1 MTRKTNRCP
10 AFMEGRGTRCLK
22 IAAVATLLLWCTQ
35 PMQAVANT
43 NETQETTDIQQQKVK
58 TTGVVVDE
66 NGEPLIGVSVKVQG
80 TATGTVTDLN
90 GRFSIDSPKGAVLSL
105 SFIGYKTITVKADG
119 TPLNIVMKE
128 DSEQLDEVVVVGYGT
143 QKKVNVTGAVGM
155 VDAKVLAARP
165 VTNVA
170 QALQGTVPG
179 LNFTVGSEGGALDG
193 SMSFNIRG
201 AGTIGDGSGSSP
213 LVLIDGIEG
222 NLNSLNPNDI
232 ETVSVL
238 KDAASASIYGARAA
252 FGVILIQTK
261 KGKAGKARVSYNG
274 NIRFSDAVSVPEMM
288 DSYTF
293 AQYFNRAAENAGRS
307 GEAPFSSE
315 QLQKIKD
322 YQEGK
327 ITSVTTLNTNNN
339 RWNNYGGAN
348 ANTDW
353 FKEFYNDWVPS
364 QEHNLSISGGN
375 EKIQFS
381 LSGSFM
387 DQNGLLRHGEDNLQ
401 RYTMNSTI
409 TAQITDW
416 FRVNYSTKWTREDFD
431 RPSYL
436 TGLFFHNIARR
447 WPTCPAY
454 DPNGYPM
461 NGVEI
466 TELEDGGRQTNQKDL
481 NTQQLQFVFEPVKN
495 WTINI
500 EGALRTENKNEHW
513 EVLPIFSHDG
523 DGNPYSIPWG
533 SYGAG
538 SSVVNEYNY
547 KENYYSTN
555 IYSDYF
561 KQYESGH
568 YFKVMAGFN
577 AELYKTR
584 SLSGQKNTLISNSV
598 PTLNTA
604 TESPTTSGGYAHNG
618 VAGFFG
624 RINYNYKERYLIEL
638 NGRYDGS
645 SRFINDKRWGFFP
658 SLSVGWNIAREDFFR
673 NIADKAHID
682 VLKLRGSWG
691 QLGNTDTKDA
701 WYPFYQT
708 MPQGTDYNWLVNG
721 KRPNYASLPGIVS
734 SLKTWETIET
744 WDIGLDWGLFNN
756 RLTGSFDYFVR
767 WTYDMIGPA
776 PELSS
781 VLGATPPKINNSDMK
796 SYGFELELGWR
807 DMIGDFSYGAKFTL
821 ADDQQ
826 KITRYPNENN
836 KLSKAYYPGMMKGEI
851 WGYETVGIAQ
861 SQEEMDAHLAK
872 VDQSSLGS
880 KWGAGD
886 IMYKDVDGDGVI
898 STGENTTE
906 KPGDRVILGNN
917 TPRFKYGITL
927 DAAWKGVDFRIFL
940 QGVAKRDYVLSG
952 PYFWGANG
960 VDEWQ
965 ATGFKEHWDFW
976 RPEGDPLGANTNA
989 YYPRVLKS
997 DSRNMAVQSRYIQN
1011 AAYCRIKNV
1020 QIGYTLPKQWTN
1032 KAGMSSVR
1040 VYVSG
1045 DNLLTF
1051 SHMSKIFDPEA
1062 LESTYDANNGKLYP
1076 LQRTISVGLN
1086 VNF

>member
-1 MTRKTNRCP
+1 M
-10 AFMEGRGTRCLK
+10 
-22 IAAVATLLLWCTQ
+22 
-35 PMQAVANT
+35 
-43 NETQETTDIQQQKVK
+43 
-58 TTGVVVDE
+58 DE

-128 DSEQLDEVVVVGYGT
+128 DSEQLDEVVVVGYGP

-274 NIRFSDAVSVPEMM
+274 NVRFSDAVSVPEMM

-547 KENYYSTN
+547 KENYYST
-555 IYSDYF
+555 
-561 KQYESGH
+561 
-568 YFKVMAGFN
+568 
-577 AELYKTR
+577 
-584 SLSGQKNTLISNSV
+584 
-598 PTLNTA
+598 
-604 TESPTTSGGYAHNG
+604 
-618 VAGFFG
+618 
-624 RINYNYKERYLIEL
+624 
-638 NGRYDGS
+638 
-645 SRFINDKRWGFFP
+645 
-658 SLSVGWNIAREDFFR
+658 
-673 NIADKAHID
+673 
-682 VLKLRGSWG
+682 
-691 QLGNTDTKDA
+691 
-701 WYPFYQT
+701 
-708 MPQGTDYNWLVNG
+708 
-721 KRPNYASLPGIVS
+721 
-734 SLKTWETIET
+734 
-744 WDIGLDWGLFNN
+744 DI
-756 RLTGSFDYFVR
+756 
-767 WTYDMIGPA
+767 
-776 PELSS
+776 
-781 VLGATPPKINNSDMK
+781 
-796 SYGFELELGWR
+796 
-807 DMIGDFSYGAKFTL
+807 
-821 ADDQQ
+821 
-826 KITRYPNENN
+826 
-836 KLSKAYYPGMMKGEI
+836 
-851 WGYETVGIAQ
+851 
-861 SQEEMDAHLAK
+861 
-872 VDQSSLGS
+872 
-880 KWGAGD
+880 
-886 IMYKDVDGDGVI
+886 
-898 STGENTTE
+898 
-906 KPGDRVILGNN
+906 
-917 TPRFKYGITL
+917 
-927 DAAWKGVDFRIFL
+927 
-940 QGVAKRDYVLSG
+940 
-952 PYFWGANG
+952 
-960 VDEWQ
+960 
-965 ATGFKEHWDFW
+965 
-976 RPEGDPLGANTNA
+976 
-989 YYPRVLKS
+989 
-997 DSRNMAVQSRYIQN
+997 
-1011 AAYCRIKNV
+1011 
-1020 QIGYTLPKQWTN
+1020 
-1032 KAGMSSVR
+1032 
-1040 VYVSG
+1040 
-1045 DNLLTF
+1045 
-1051 SHMSKIFDPEA
+1051 
-1062 LESTYDANNGKLYP
+1062 
-1076 LQRTISVGLN
+1076 
-1086 VNF
+1086 

>member
-274 NIRFSDAVSVPEMM
+274 NVRFSDAVSVPEMM

-555 IYSDYF
+555 I
-561 KQYESGH
+561 
-568 YFKVMAGFN
+568 
-577 AELYKTR
+577 
-584 SLSGQKNTLISNSV
+584 
-598 PTLNTA
+598 
-604 TESPTTSGGYAHNG
+604 
-618 VAGFFG
+618 
-624 RINYNYKERYLIEL
+624 
-638 NGRYDGS
+638 
-645 SRFINDKRWGFFP
+645 
-658 SLSVGWNIAREDFFR
+658 
-673 NIADKAHID
+673 
-682 VLKLRGSWG
+682 
-691 QLGNTDTKDA
+691 
-701 WYPFYQT
+701 
-708 MPQGTDYNWLVNG
+708 
-721 KRPNYASLPGIVS
+721 
-734 SLKTWETIET
+734 
-744 WDIGLDWGLFNN
+744 
-756 RLTGSFDYFVR
+756 
-767 WTYDMIGPA
+767 
-776 PELSS
+776 
-781 VLGATPPKINNSDMK
+781 
-796 SYGFELELGWR
+796 
-807 DMIGDFSYGAKFTL
+807 
-821 ADDQQ
+821 
-826 KITRYPNENN
+826 
-836 KLSKAYYPGMMKGEI
+836 
-851 WGYETVGIAQ
+851 
-861 SQEEMDAHLAK
+861 
-872 VDQSSLGS
+872 
-880 KWGAGD
+880 
-886 IMYKDVDGDGVI
+886 
-898 STGENTTE
+898 
-906 KPGDRVILGNN
+906 
-917 TPRFKYGITL
+917 
-927 DAAWKGVDFRIFL
+927 
-940 QGVAKRDYVLSG
+940 
-952 PYFWGANG
+952 
-960 VDEWQ
+960 
-965 ATGFKEHWDFW
+965 
-976 RPEGDPLGANTNA
+976 
-989 YYPRVLKS
+989 
-997 DSRNMAVQSRYIQN
+997 
-1011 AAYCRIKNV
+1011 
-1020 QIGYTLPKQWTN
+1020 
-1032 KAGMSSVR
+1032 
-1040 VYVSG
+1040 
-1045 DNLLTF
+1045 
-1051 SHMSKIFDPEA
+1051 
-1062 LESTYDANNGKLYP
+1062 
-1076 LQRTISVGLN
+1076 
-1086 VNF
+1086 

>member
-274 NIRFSDAVSVPEMM
+274 NVRFSDAVSVPEMM

-604 TESPTTSGGYAHNG
+604 TESPTTSGGYAQWG
-618 VAGFFG
+618 S
-624 RINYNYKERYLIEL
+624 RI
-638 NGRYDGS
+638 
-645 SRFINDKRWGFFP
+645 
-658 SLSVGWNIAREDFFR
+658 
-673 NIADKAHID
+673 
-682 VLKLRGSWG
+682 LRAY
-691 QLGNTDTKDA
+691 QL
-701 WYPFYQT
+701 
-708 MPQGTDYNWLVNG
+708 
-721 KRPNYASLPGIVS
+721 
-734 SLKTWETIET
+734 
-744 WDIGLDWGLFNN
+744 
-756 RLTGSFDYFVR
+756 
-767 WTYDMIGPA
+767 
-776 PELSS
+776 
-781 VLGATPPKINNSDMK
+781 
-796 SYGFELELGWR
+796 
-807 DMIGDFSYGAKFTL
+807 
-821 ADDQQ
+821 
-826 KITRYPNENN
+826 
-836 KLSKAYYPGMMKGEI
+836 
-851 WGYETVGIAQ
+851 
-861 SQEEMDAHLAK
+861 
-872 VDQSSLGS
+872 
-880 KWGAGD
+880 
-886 IMYKDVDGDGVI
+886 
-898 STGENTTE
+898 
-906 KPGDRVILGNN
+906 
-917 TPRFKYGITL
+917 
-927 DAAWKGVDFRIFL
+927 
-940 QGVAKRDYVLSG
+940 
-952 PYFWGANG
+952 
-960 VDEWQ
+960 
-965 ATGFKEHWDFW
+965 
-976 RPEGDPLGANTNA
+976 
-989 YYPRVLKS
+989 
-997 DSRNMAVQSRYIQN
+997 
-1011 AAYCRIKNV
+1011 
-1020 QIGYTLPKQWTN
+1020 
-1032 KAGMSSVR
+1032 
-1040 VYVSG
+1040 
-1045 DNLLTF
+1045 
-1051 SHMSKIFDPEA
+1051 
-1062 LESTYDANNGKLYP
+1062 
-1076 LQRTISVGLN
+1076 
-1086 VNF
+1086 

>member
-232 ETVSVL
+232 ETISVL

-274 NIRFSDAVSVPEMM
+274 NVRFSDAVSVPEMM

-561 KQYESGH
+561 K
-568 YFKVMAGFN
+568 
-577 AELYKTR
+577 
-584 SLSGQKNTLISNSV
+584 
-598 PTLNTA
+598 
-604 TESPTTSGGYAHNG
+604 
-618 VAGFFG
+618 
-624 RINYNYKERYLIEL
+624 
-638 NGRYDGS
+638 
-645 SRFINDKRWGFFP
+645 
-658 SLSVGWNIAREDFFR
+658 
-673 NIADKAHID
+673 
-682 VLKLRGSWG
+682 
-691 QLGNTDTKDA
+691 
-701 WYPFYQT
+701 
-708 MPQGTDYNWLVNG
+708 
-721 KRPNYASLPGIVS
+721 
-734 SLKTWETIET
+734 
-744 WDIGLDWGLFNN
+744 
-756 RLTGSFDYFVR
+756 
-767 WTYDMIGPA
+767 
-776 PELSS
+776 
-781 VLGATPPKINNSDMK
+781 
-796 SYGFELELGWR
+796 
-807 DMIGDFSYGAKFTL
+807 
-821 ADDQQ
+821 
-826 KITRYPNENN
+826 
-836 KLSKAYYPGMMKGEI
+836 
-851 WGYETVGIAQ
+851 
-861 SQEEMDAHLAK
+861 
-872 VDQSSLGS
+872 
-880 KWGAGD
+880 
-886 IMYKDVDGDGVI
+886 
-898 STGENTTE
+898 
-906 KPGDRVILGNN
+906 
-917 TPRFKYGITL
+917 
-927 DAAWKGVDFRIFL
+927 
-940 QGVAKRDYVLSG
+940 
-952 PYFWGANG
+952 
-960 VDEWQ
+960 
-965 ATGFKEHWDFW
+965 
-976 RPEGDPLGANTNA
+976 
-989 YYPRVLKS
+989 
-997 DSRNMAVQSRYIQN
+997 
-1011 AAYCRIKNV
+1011 
-1020 QIGYTLPKQWTN
+1020 
-1032 KAGMSSVR
+1032 
-1040 VYVSG
+1040 
-1045 DNLLTF
+1045 
-1051 SHMSKIFDPEA
+1051 
-1062 LESTYDANNGKLYP
+1062 
-1076 LQRTISVGLN
+1076 
-1086 VNF
+1086 

>member
-274 NIRFSDAVSVPEMM
+274 NVRFSDAVSVPEMM

-538 SSVVNEYNY
+538 SSVVNEYN
-547 KENYYSTN
+547 
-555 IYSDYF
+555 
-561 KQYESGH
+561 
-568 YFKVMAGFN
+568 
-577 AELYKTR
+577 
-584 SLSGQKNTLISNSV
+584 
-598 PTLNTA
+598 
-604 TESPTTSGGYAHNG
+604 
-618 VAGFFG
+618 
-624 RINYNYKERYLIEL
+624 
-638 NGRYDGS
+638 
-645 SRFINDKRWGFFP
+645 
-658 SLSVGWNIAREDFFR
+658 
-673 NIADKAHID
+673 
-682 VLKLRGSWG
+682 
-691 QLGNTDTKDA
+691 
-701 WYPFYQT
+701 
-708 MPQGTDYNWLVNG
+708 
-721 KRPNYASLPGIVS
+721 
-734 SLKTWETIET
+734 
-744 WDIGLDWGLFNN
+744 
-756 RLTGSFDYFVR
+756 
-767 WTYDMIGPA
+767 
-776 PELSS
+776 
-781 VLGATPPKINNSDMK
+781 
-796 SYGFELELGWR
+796 
-807 DMIGDFSYGAKFTL
+807 
-821 ADDQQ
+821 
-826 KITRYPNENN
+826 
-836 KLSKAYYPGMMKGEI
+836 
-851 WGYETVGIAQ
+851 
-861 SQEEMDAHLAK
+861 
-872 VDQSSLGS
+872 
-880 KWGAGD
+880 
-886 IMYKDVDGDGVI
+886 
-898 STGENTTE
+898 
-906 KPGDRVILGNN
+906 
-917 TPRFKYGITL
+917 
-927 DAAWKGVDFRIFL
+927 
-940 QGVAKRDYVLSG
+940 
-952 PYFWGANG
+952 
-960 VDEWQ
+960 
-965 ATGFKEHWDFW
+965 
-976 RPEGDPLGANTNA
+976 
-989 YYPRVLKS
+989 
-997 DSRNMAVQSRYIQN
+997 
-1011 AAYCRIKNV
+1011 
-1020 QIGYTLPKQWTN
+1020 
-1032 KAGMSSVR
+1032 
-1040 VYVSG
+1040 
-1045 DNLLTF
+1045 
-1051 SHMSKIFDPEA
+1051 
-1062 LESTYDANNGKLYP
+1062 
-1076 LQRTISVGLN
+1076 
-1086 VNF
+1086 

>member
-274 NIRFSDAVSVPEMM
+274 NVRFSDAVSVPEMM

-604 TESPTTSGGYAHNG
+604 TESPTTSGDMH
-618 VAGFFG
+618 
-624 RINYNYKERYLIEL
+624 
-638 NGRYDGS
+638 
-645 SRFINDKRWGFFP
+645 
-658 SLSVGWNIAREDFFR
+658 
-673 NIADKAHID
+673 
-682 VLKLRGSWG
+682 
-691 QLGNTDTKDA
+691 
-701 WYPFYQT
+701 T
-708 MPQGTDYNWLVNG
+708 MG
-721 KRPNYASLPGIVS
+721 
-734 SLKTWETIET
+734 
-744 WDIGLDWGLFNN
+744 
-756 RLTGSFDYFVR
+756 
-767 WTYDMIGPA
+767 
-776 PELSS
+776 
-781 VLGATPPKINNSDMK
+781 
-796 SYGFELELGWR
+796 
-807 DMIGDFSYGAKFTL
+807 
-821 ADDQQ
+821 
-826 KITRYPNENN
+826 
-836 KLSKAYYPGMMKGEI
+836 
-851 WGYETVGIAQ
+851 
-861 SQEEMDAHLAK
+861 
-872 VDQSSLGS
+872 
-880 KWGAGD
+880 
-886 IMYKDVDGDGVI
+886 
-898 STGENTTE
+898 
-906 KPGDRVILGNN
+906 
-917 TPRFKYGITL
+917 
-927 DAAWKGVDFRIFL
+927 
-940 QGVAKRDYVLSG
+940 
-952 PYFWGANG
+952 
-960 VDEWQ
+960 
-965 ATGFKEHWDFW
+965 
-976 RPEGDPLGANTNA
+976 
-989 YYPRVLKS
+989 
-997 DSRNMAVQSRYIQN
+997 
-1011 AAYCRIKNV
+1011 
-1020 QIGYTLPKQWTN
+1020 
-1032 KAGMSSVR
+1032 
-1040 VYVSG
+1040 
-1045 DNLLTF
+1045 
-1051 SHMSKIFDPEA
+1051 
-1062 LESTYDANNGKLYP
+1062 
-1076 LQRTISVGLN
+1076 
-1086 VNF
+1086 

>member
-274 NIRFSDAVSVPEMM
+274 NVRFSDAVSVPEMM

-638 NGRYDGS
+638 NVMTVR
-645 SRFINDKRWGFFP
+645 P
-658 SLSVGWNIAREDFFR
+658 VSLMTSV
-673 NIADKAHID
+673 
-682 VLKLRGSWG
+682 
-691 QLGNTDTKDA
+691 
-701 WYPFYQT
+701 
-708 MPQGTDYNWLVNG
+708 
-721 KRPNYASLPGIVS
+721 
-734 SLKTWETIET
+734 
-744 WDIGLDWGLFNN
+744 
-756 RLTGSFDYFVR
+756 
-767 WTYDMIGPA
+767 
-776 PELSS
+776 
-781 VLGATPPKINNSDMK
+781 
-796 SYGFELELGWR
+796 
-807 DMIGDFSYGAKFTL
+807 GDFSRHCQS
-821 ADDQQ
+821 D
-826 KITRYPNENN
+826 
-836 KLSKAYYPGMMKGEI
+836 
-851 WGYETVGIAQ
+851 GI
-861 SQEEMDAHLAK
+861 
-872 VDQSSLGS
+872 
-880 KWGAGD
+880 
-886 IMYKDVDGDGVI
+886 
-898 STGENTTE
+898 
-906 KPGDRVILGNN
+906 
-917 TPRFKYGITL
+917 
-927 DAAWKGVDFRIFL
+927 
-940 QGVAKRDYVLSG
+940 
-952 PYFWGANG
+952 
-960 VDEWQ
+960 
-965 ATGFKEHWDFW
+965 
-976 RPEGDPLGANTNA
+976 
-989 YYPRVLKS
+989 
-997 DSRNMAVQSRYIQN
+997 
-1011 AAYCRIKNV
+1011 
-1020 QIGYTLPKQWTN
+1020 
-1032 KAGMSSVR
+1032 
-1040 VYVSG
+1040 
-1045 DNLLTF
+1045 
-1051 SHMSKIFDPEA
+1051 
-1062 LESTYDANNGKLYP
+1062 
-1076 LQRTISVGLN
+1076 
-1086 VNF
+1086 

>member
-274 NIRFSDAVSVPEMM
+274 NVRFSDAVSVPEMM

-624 RINYNYKERYLIEL
+624 RINPQI
-638 NGRYDGS
+638 
-645 SRFINDKRWGFFP
+645 
-658 SLSVGWNIAREDFFR
+658 R
-673 NIADKAHID
+673 N
-682 VLKLRGSWG
+682 
-691 QLGNTDTKDA
+691 
-701 WYPFYQT
+701 
-708 MPQGTDYNWLVNG
+708 
-721 KRPNYASLPGIVS
+721 
-734 SLKTWETIET
+734 
-744 WDIGLDWGLFNN
+744 
-756 RLTGSFDYFVR
+756 
-767 WTYDMIGPA
+767 
-776 PELSS
+776 
-781 VLGATPPKINNSDMK
+781 
-796 SYGFELELGWR
+796 
-807 DMIGDFSYGAKFTL
+807 
-821 ADDQQ
+821 
-826 KITRYPNENN
+826 
-836 KLSKAYYPGMMKGEI
+836 
-851 WGYETVGIAQ
+851 
-861 SQEEMDAHLAK
+861 
-872 VDQSSLGS
+872 
-880 KWGAGD
+880 
-886 IMYKDVDGDGVI
+886 
-898 STGENTTE
+898 
-906 KPGDRVILGNN
+906 
-917 TPRFKYGITL
+917 
-927 DAAWKGVDFRIFL
+927 
-940 QGVAKRDYVLSG
+940 
-952 PYFWGANG
+952 
-960 VDEWQ
+960 
-965 ATGFKEHWDFW
+965 
-976 RPEGDPLGANTNA
+976 
-989 YYPRVLKS
+989 
-997 DSRNMAVQSRYIQN
+997 
-1011 AAYCRIKNV
+1011 
-1020 QIGYTLPKQWTN
+1020 
-1032 KAGMSSVR
+1032 
-1040 VYVSG
+1040 
-1045 DNLLTF
+1045 
-1051 SHMSKIFDPEA
+1051 
-1062 LESTYDANNGKLYP
+1062 
-1076 LQRTISVGLN
+1076 
-1086 VNF
+1086 

>member
-274 NIRFSDAVSVPEMM
+274 NVRFSDAVSVPEMM

-561 KQYESGH
+561 K
-568 YFKVMAGFN
+568 
-577 AELYKTR
+577 
-584 SLSGQKNTLISNSV
+584 
-598 PTLNTA
+598 
-604 TESPTTSGGYAHNG
+604 
-618 VAGFFG
+618 
-624 RINYNYKERYLIEL
+624 
-638 NGRYDGS
+638 
-645 SRFINDKRWGFFP
+645 
-658 SLSVGWNIAREDFFR
+658 
-673 NIADKAHID
+673 
-682 VLKLRGSWG
+682 
-691 QLGNTDTKDA
+691 
-701 WYPFYQT
+701 
-708 MPQGTDYNWLVNG
+708 
-721 KRPNYASLPGIVS
+721 
-734 SLKTWETIET
+734 
-744 WDIGLDWGLFNN
+744 
-756 RLTGSFDYFVR
+756 
-767 WTYDMIGPA
+767 
-776 PELSS
+776 
-781 VLGATPPKINNSDMK
+781 
-796 SYGFELELGWR
+796 
-807 DMIGDFSYGAKFTL
+807 
-821 ADDQQ
+821 
-826 KITRYPNENN
+826 
-836 KLSKAYYPGMMKGEI
+836 
-851 WGYETVGIAQ
+851 
-861 SQEEMDAHLAK
+861 
-872 VDQSSLGS
+872 
-880 KWGAGD
+880 
-886 IMYKDVDGDGVI
+886 
-898 STGENTTE
+898 
-906 KPGDRVILGNN
+906 
-917 TPRFKYGITL
+917 
-927 DAAWKGVDFRIFL
+927 
-940 QGVAKRDYVLSG
+940 
-952 PYFWGANG
+952 
-960 VDEWQ
+960 
-965 ATGFKEHWDFW
+965 
-976 RPEGDPLGANTNA
+976 
-989 YYPRVLKS
+989 
-997 DSRNMAVQSRYIQN
+997 
-1011 AAYCRIKNV
+1011 
-1020 QIGYTLPKQWTN
+1020 
-1032 KAGMSSVR
+1032 
-1040 VYVSG
+1040 
-1045 DNLLTF
+1045 
-1051 SHMSKIFDPEA
+1051 
-1062 LESTYDANNGKLYP
+1062 
-1076 LQRTISVGLN
+1076 
-1086 VNF
+1086 